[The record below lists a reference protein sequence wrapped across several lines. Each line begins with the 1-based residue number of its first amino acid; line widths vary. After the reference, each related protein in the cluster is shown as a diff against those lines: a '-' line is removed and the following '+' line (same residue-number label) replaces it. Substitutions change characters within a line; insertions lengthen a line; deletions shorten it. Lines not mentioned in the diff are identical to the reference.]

1 MQAVPYVV
9 IFIPAY
15 NEEKSIGGVIKKIND
30 LYGNEKKIGF
40 RTKILVVDD
49 GSTDKTVEVASQMGV
64 SIVSHPQNRGLG
76 ASTRTGLQRA
86 FELGADIAV
95 KIDADFQHDPD
106 DVFKVTKPIIGDK
119 ADVVFGSRFMGEI
132 EYKMP
137 FYRRAG
143 NLFFS
148 YLVSKLTGLK
158 ITDGQTGLMAFSKNY
173 LAKFNIISDYNE
185 TQQLII
191 DSWKNHM
198 RILEV
203 PVVFHKRTEGTSFI
217 SFKYP
222 FKVLPTLLRL
232 LVQVKPL
239 NIFLPLGL
247 IFILAGI
254 VLCYFVVTN
263 KVQFFGDASIVM
275 LIMGGIQIIIFG
287 LLADAISKRR

>member
-1 MQAVPYVV
+1 MHAIPYVV
-9 IFIPAY
+9 VFIPAY
-15 NEEKSIGGVIKKIND
+15 NEEKSIGSVIKKIND
-30 LYGNEKKIGF
+30 LYGNEKRFGFKI
-40 RTKILVVDD
+40 KILVVDD
-49 GSTDKTVEVASQMGV
+49 GSTDKTVEVASQLGV
-64 SIVSHPQNRGLG
+64 SVVSHPQNRGLG

-86 FELGADIAV
+86 FDLGADIAV

-106 DVFKVTKPIIGDK
+106 DVFKVIKPIIGDK

-132 EYKMP
+132 KYRMP
-137 FYRRAG
+137 FYRRIG

-203 PVVFHKRTEGTSFI
+203 PVVFPKF
-217 SFKYP
+217 
-222 FKVLPTLLRL
+222 
-232 LVQVKPL
+232 
-239 NIFLPLGL
+239 
-247 IFILAGI
+247 
-254 VLCYFVVTN
+254 
-263 KVQFFGDASIVM
+263 
-275 LIMGGIQIIIFG
+275 
-287 LLADAISKRR
+287 